1 MLLRSC
7 YLLVVMAFF
16 ALSVYCSEVIELYKS
31 NFEKITQTSSGHT
44 TGDWLVKFYAPW
56 CEHSLTM
63 VPVIEQVAEELKGSV
78 SVARVDIMQNRDL
91 GTRFTIVGFPTL
103 LLFSQGHVFT
113 FKGRRSVEEIVEFA
127 RGGFQL
133 HEAEIA
139 PKELGL
145 FAEFEIV
152 TRHAYKEATKDLLA
166 GNFYTRNVFCMAMP
180 IIFGFILLIVIFVPC
195 RKMEVPLNS
204 RDYQE
209 PENSPLQIPI
219 SSRARPPTSTTDS
232 STKNTKTNK
241 QE

>member
-1 MLLRSC
+1 
-7 YLLVVMAFF
+7 MA
-16 ALSVYCSEVIELYKS
+16 
-31 NFEKITQTSSGHT
+31 
-44 TGDWLVKFYAPW
+44 
-56 CEHSLTM
+56 
-63 VPVIEQVAEELKGSV
+63 PVIEQVAKELKGSV
-78 SVARVDIMQNRDL
+78 NVARVDIMQNRDL

-180 IIFGFILLIVIFVPC
+180 IIFGFILLIVIFIPL
-195 RKMEVPLNS
+195 RKIEVPLNS
-204 RDYQE
+204 HQE
-209 PENSPLQIPI
+209 PENPRLEIPI

-232 STKNTKTNK
+232 YTKNTKTTK
-241 QE
+241 KE

>member
-1 MLLRSC
+1 
-7 YLLVVMAFF
+7 MAP
-16 ALSVYCSEVIELYKS
+16 I
-31 NFEKITQTSSGHT
+31 
-44 TGDWLVKFYAPW
+44 
-56 CEHSLTM
+56 
-63 VPVIEQVAEELKGSV
+63 IEQVAEELKGSV
-78 SVARVDIMQNRDL
+78 NVARVDIMQNRDL

-113 FKGRRSVEEIVEFA
+113 FKGRRSVEEVVEFA

-166 GNFYTRNVFCMAMP
+166 GNFYTINVFCMAMP
-180 IIFGFILLIVIFVPC
+180 IIFGFLVLIVVFIPI
-195 RKMEVPLNS
+195 RKGAVPLNS
-204 RDYQE
+204 RDYRAE
-209 PENSPLQIPI
+209 ENPRLEIPI
-219 SSRARPPTSTTDS
+219 SSRARPPTSATDS
-232 STKNTKTNK
+232 YTKKTKTSK